1 MSASIKFDMGL
12 GMGQVEISGDS
23 AEELLEQLTSFAAFT
38 DQEEE
43 AKTLGEVEKELISA
57 ISVAITDKDYE
68 GVSAYSQALQRI
80 MCSQH

>member
-43 AKTLGEVEKELISA
+43 AKTLREVEKELISA

-80 MCSQH
+80 MR